1 MFGHCFSGKQ
11 SVDLLLTVL
20 KTVAPAFILASI
32 GFAWLKLGFDC
43 RIEPVTR
50 LAMTLAVPS
59 PIFSALMRTEIAPDV
74 LTTV

>member
-20 KTVAPAFILASI
+20 EIVAPALITASI
-32 GFAWLKLGFDC
+32 GFAWLKLGFDY

-50 LAMTLAVPS
+50 LAMTLSVPS
-59 PIFSALMRTEIAPDV
+59 PIFSALMRTEITPDA